1 MPFLQCARIS
11 KKRIFIILPK
21 FLNDVAMKKLIN
33 LGLLL
38 SPLVCYLEW
47 GKNQSSFLFQAEY
60 LLFFG
65 SSNTANSFTHP
76 LVLLPFCGQLLI
88 LYSLFQPHPNR
99 RLTLIGLLMMAPL
112 IFMIL
117 LAGLLSLNPKIILS
131 TIPFVVVSVL
141 FFRHSRTK

>member
-1 MPFLQCARIS
+1 
-11 KKRIFIILPK
+11 
-21 FLNDVAMKKLIN
+21 MKKLIN

-88 LYSLFQPHPNR
+88 LYSLFQPNPNR

-117 LAGLLSLNPKIILS
+117 LAGSLSLNPKIILS
-131 TIPFVVVSVL
+131 TVPFVISSVM
-141 FFRHSRTK
+141 FFRHWKRY